1 MRSHSEIVEDIL
13 KMGEVGYNASERD
26 SLPLLFFE
34 VYSIELKKG
43 CEQCK
48 RSAFDSLIRWA
59 NRKKPKNDYMNF
71 TIKEEHS
78 KKDFIFRHAGKLVVI
93 NAANL
98 NEERARMMLA
108 SPYAHAI
115 EGQPDTPEVNDFS
128 GKLDGIVDGD
138 VKNESV
144 VTASTSTKAENDG
157 KSLIVSHK
165 GKLAKSNELPPS
177 KGKTKKSA
185 KKGA

>member
-1 MRSHSEIVEDIL
+1 MRSHSEIVDDIL

-26 SLPLLFFE
+26 SLPLLFLE

-48 RSAFDSLIRWA
+48 RSGFESLIRWA
-59 NRKKPKNDYMNF
+59 KKKTETKNNYMDF
-71 TIKEEHS
+71 KIKKEYE
-78 KKDFIFRHAGKLVVI
+78 KKDFHFRHAGKLVVV

-98 NEERARMMLA
+98 NADRAKMMLA

-115 EGQPDTPEVNDFS
+115 EGQEDIVLPVAKGKND
-128 GKLDGIVDGD
+128 L

-144 VTASTSTKAENDG
+144 VTASTSTKAEDG
-157 KSLIVSHK
+157 GKTFVKTVK
-165 GKLAKSNELPPS
+165 GKLSKSNELPQS
-177 KGKTKKSA
+177 KGKRGRPA
-185 KKGA
+185 KKDV